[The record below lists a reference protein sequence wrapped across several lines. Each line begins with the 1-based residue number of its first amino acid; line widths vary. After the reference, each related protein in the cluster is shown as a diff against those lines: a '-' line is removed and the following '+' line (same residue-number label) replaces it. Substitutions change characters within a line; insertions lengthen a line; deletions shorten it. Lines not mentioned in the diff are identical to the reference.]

1 MIFKGNKIIVD
12 TTNNITTVTTDL
24 IVEGSLET
32 ANSYYLEEYFYK
44 KEENY
49 DTQRHIQRCS
59 V

>member
-1 MIFKGNKIIVD
+1 MS
-12 TTNNITTVTTDL
+12 
-24 IVEGSLET
+24 EEELEKFIRRQDREVWGEL
-32 ANSYYLEEYFYK
+32 SYFYE